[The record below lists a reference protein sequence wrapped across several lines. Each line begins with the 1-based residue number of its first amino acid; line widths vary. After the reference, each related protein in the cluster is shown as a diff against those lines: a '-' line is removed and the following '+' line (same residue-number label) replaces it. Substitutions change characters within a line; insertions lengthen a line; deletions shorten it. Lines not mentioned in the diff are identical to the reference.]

1 MKVILEGL
9 ITAVFN
15 YIKKTKKVSPLLLML
30 LKVTVSSR
38 SGLSFYYYTGR
49 CIKLKICILPFNVSS
64 DNRLNRI
71 HGHFMLWSSD
81 GWNPLCSLMWQNSLT
96 ERCNFRD
103 LLREQQDPHIACSLC
118 AVASRH
124 KVHFLTLL
132 ITCQWLIFVLPLS
145 CTIPL
150 LGRIKWM
157 D

>member
-38 SGLSFYYYTGR
+38 SGLPFYYYTGH

-64 DNRLNRI
+64 DNRLKCI

-81 GWNPLCSLMWQNSLT
+81 GWNPLCSLM
-96 ERCNFRD
+96 
-103 LLREQQDPHIACSLC
+103 
-118 AVASRH
+118 
-124 KVHFLTLL
+124 
-132 ITCQWLIFVLPLS
+132 
-145 CTIPL
+145 
-150 LGRIKWM
+150 
-157 D
+157 